1 MTDPELGKQDENGS
15 GDNIDE
21 KSHLDEDLNN
31 KTVAVDLDDS
41 KAHLINANGGAGS
54 DHMDVRIIDG
64 TAASSDGEVSFNG
77 LGKDEVMKYADE
89 PFWKRLRWVLFILF
103 WIGWFAMLIT
113 AVIIIAMAPRCP
125 PRPDLKWYQK
135 ETVYQVLPETFKD
148 SNEDGHGD
156 FAGLQS
162 KMGYIGDLGAKV
174 VWMSDIFKTDGSE
187 LGIIDHMET
196 SDYFDTTNV
205 KLAKW
210 MKELEKEGKK
220 VVLDLVPNQSSK
232 NHTWFKKSQA
242 GDEVFKDFYVWHE
255 GTSATPPNNWKNLED
270 GRTDGSAW
278 TWDDTRGAWYYH
290 KFGSDYPDLNLANDK
305 VVTEI
310 KKIMR
315 YWFDQGVAGFHIK
328 DVQYLVENPEFAEET
343 GAPGEHT
350 KDYEGTFKVL
360 EELRKV
366 ADEYSQ
372 KPGRERFLFGTLYDV
387 NKTVTQKY
395 WGEKTEDGM
404 KRRLHIA
411 LPLMYN
417 GNIDFNA
424 KEVQKMVENRIYDEQ
439 GEWIGLGLGNQY
451 TDRIAS
457 RLTSDKLIPAFTLE
471 LLLPGT
477 PFNFYGDEFG
487 QKNNAKGIAGSP
499 MQWNGGDNAGFSGRQ
514 PYIDV
519 GDDYK
524 TVNAKAGKAHF
535 TDLTTIKAFK
545 SLVKL
550 RSDAGADEINDPESF
565 QWGKTRVCAPN
576 KDLFLFSRKATRFPF
591 FAVLMN
597 LGSGEQTVDLSSV
610 DCVDTKQMGEVVFHA
625 SDSSQVGNVLDVHA
639 VPANLKAGD
648 VVVMK
653 FEADEE

>member
-1 MTDPELGKQDENGS
+1 
-15 GDNIDE
+15 
-21 KSHLDEDLNN
+21 
-31 KTVAVDLDDS
+31 
-41 KAHLINANGGAGS
+41 
-54 DHMDVRIIDG
+54 
-64 TAASSDGEVSFNG
+64 
-77 LGKDEVMKYADE
+77 
-89 PFWKRLRWVLFILF
+89 
-103 WIGWFAMLIT
+103 
-113 AVIIIAMAPRCP
+113 
-125 PRPDLKWYQK
+125 
-135 ETVYQVLPETFKD
+135 
-148 SNEDGHGD
+148 
-156 FAGLQS
+156 
-162 KMGYIGDLGAKV
+162 MG
-174 VWMSDIFKTDGSE
+174 
-187 LGIIDHMET
+187 
-196 SDYFDTTNV
+196 
-205 KLAKW
+205 
-210 MKELEKEGKK
+210 
-220 VVLDLVPNQSSK
+220 
-232 NHTWFKKSQA
+232 
-242 GDEVFKDFYVWHE
+242 
-255 GTSATPPNNWKNLED
+255 
-270 GRTDGSAW
+270 
-278 TWDDTRGAWYYH
+278 
-290 KFGSDYPDLNLANDK
+290 NLANEE

-372 KPGRERFLFGTLYDV
+372 K
-387 NKTVTQKY
+387 
-395 WGEKTEDGM
+395 
-404 KRRLHIA
+404 
-411 LPLMYN
+411 
-417 GNIDFNA
+417 
-424 KEVQKMVENRIYDEQ
+424 
-439 GEWIGLGLGNQY
+439 
-451 TDRIAS
+451 
-457 RLTSDKLIPAFTLE
+457 
-471 LLLPGT
+471 
-477 PFNFYGDEFG
+477 
-487 QKNNAKGIAGSP
+487 NNAKGIAGSP

-550 RSDAGADEINDPESF
+550 RSDTGADEINDPESF

-576 KDLFLFSRKATRFPF
+576 KNLFLFSRKATRFPF

-648 VVVMK
+648 VVVME
-653 FEADEE
+653 FE